1 MAIFRRVG
9 QPQIRT
15 GFPNIG
21 RWAKREAGNGDW
33 SGGKMR
39 LFWRV
44 TLIVLALVL
53 IVGGYAGYRT
63 LSGKPFAFNHLLDR
77 QLAYFLLDDP
87 ETLTSLGMVDGGWLD
102 FHSDSLTEL
111 SLAKRAS
118 DAARLHRY
126 IAQIKEWDRAELDP
140 QEQISYDMALQVF
153 EAFASYDKYD
163 WLGAN
168 GDLYPIN
175 QIGGIHIGL
184 PNFMQFQHKVSNGL
198 TARNYVSRLRAM
210 GVKIDAAEKDLV
222 RQASLGVVPPDF
234 ILDKTISGLT
244 SFLSKTPDQN
254 ALVAAYKTRL
264 AKLTDVSAEEQA
276 QLNAD
281 ALAAVRDVVYPA
293 YQRLRARLQ
302 ELRKTASHDAGV
314 WRLKQGDEF
323 YAARLRDMT
332 TTTLTADEIHA
343 YGLSEVARITA
354 EMDAILKSQ
363 GLNQGTVGERMDKL
377 RLDPRFALQNNP
389 TDRERVLSIYRADTA
404 RAMALA
410 PQYFSRLPKAPVEV
424 HAVPEFAQEGS
435 AGAYYEQPA
444 LDGTRPGRVFVN
456 LRDVG
461 EWPIWAIHSTAFHEG
476 VPGHHFQI
484 ALSQE
489 LEGLPMLR
497 KLLTPPAFA
506 EGWALYSE
514 LLSKEMG
521 LYKDD
526 PFGDLGRLNAELFR
540 AVRLVVDTGMHAKR
554 WSREQA
560 ITYMR
565 DTTGNSEGDV
575 TAEIERYVVWPGQ
588 ACAYKLGMRS
598 IMAMRDKARSEL
610 GSRFDIKTFHA
621 AVLENG
627 GLPLNIFETNMN
639 NWIAAQKGAPQ
650 QQAAH

>member
-1 MAIFRRVG
+1 
-9 QPQIRT
+9 
-15 GFPNIG
+15 
-21 RWAKREAGNGDW
+21 
-33 SGGKMR
+33 MR
-39 LFWRV
+39 QFWRI
-44 TLIVLALVL
+44 TLIVLAVVLVV
-53 IVGGYAGYRT
+53 VGYGGYRT
-63 LSGKPFAFNHLLDR
+63 FLGKPFAFNHLLDR

-87 ETLTSLGMVDGGWLD
+87 ELLTSLGMVDGGWLD
-102 FHSDSLTEL
+102 FHSDRLTEY

-118 DAARLHRY
+118 DAERLRRY

-140 QEQISYDMALQVF
+140 QEQISYDMSLQIF
-153 EAFASYDKYD
+153 ENFASYDRFA

-198 TARNYVSRLRAM
+198 TARNYIDRLRAL
-210 GVKIDAAEKDLV
+210 GPKIDAAERDLV
-222 RQASLGVVPPDF
+222 RQAGLGVVPPDF

-244 SFLSKTPDQN
+244 SFLAKTPEQN
-254 ALVAAYKTRL
+254 ALVTAYAARL
-264 AKLTDVSAEEQA
+264 SKVTDVSVDEQK

-281 ALAAVRDVVYPA
+281 ALAAVRDIVYPA
-293 YQRLRARLQ
+293 YGRLRARLQ

-314 WRLKQGDEF
+314 WRLKEGAEF

-332 TTTLTADEIHA
+332 TTTLTPDEIHA
-343 YGLSEVARITA
+343 YGLAEVARITA

-363 GLNQGTVGERMDKL
+363 GISEGTVGQRMDKL

-389 TDRERVLSIYRADTA
+389 ADRERVLTIYRNDTA
-404 RAMALA
+404 RAMAAA
-410 PQYFSRLPKAPVEV
+410 PQYFSRLPKAPVEI
-424 HAVPEFAQEGS
+424 HAVPDFAQEGS

-461 EWPIWAIHSTAFHEG
+461 EWPIWAIHTTAFHEG

-484 ALSQE
+484 AMAQE
-489 LEGLPMLR
+489 LDGLPMLR
-497 KLLTPPAFA
+497 KIFAPSAFA

-514 LLSKEMG
+514 RLSKEMG
-521 LYKDD
+521 LYRDD
-526 PFGDLGRLNAELFR
+526 PFGDLGRLSAELFR

-560 ITYMR
+560 IQYMR
-565 DTTGNSEGDV
+565 DATGNSEGDV
-575 TAEIERYVVWPGQ
+575 VAEIERYVVWPGQ

-598 IMAMRDKARSEL
+598 IMTMRGKAQAEL
-610 GSRFDIKTFHA
+610 GSRFDIKAFHA

-627 GLPLNIFETNMN
+627 GLPLNIFEQNMN
-639 NWIAAQKGAPQ
+639 SWIAAQRAGAAP
-650 QQAAH
+650 QAAH